1 MKASYILALF
11 AIFAVSTTS
20 AAPWKHKEEHSSGD
34 KIAIAGGSNNK
45 GDEKGI
51 LNGLGIDILSS
62 KSQTSNINQ
71 VIN

>member
-51 LNGLGIDILSS
+51 VSI
-62 KSQTSNINQ
+62 
-71 VIN
+71 